1 MMPRPPGSSLSY
13 PLCPYPTLC
22 RSGHDGL
29 EQREQRGAVLL
40 AVEPCDRVER
50 RALHRQAVRLLILD
64 HLEPVLNPPQHR
76 IMIGQPRRDVGGDPS
91 RLCKRRERVD
101 RRGCAQRR
109 LAATV
114 DELMHLREEFDLAD
128 AAAPALEV
136 VARAEGLPL
145 REMVADAVAHRADF
159 LRSEEHTSEL
169 QSLMRISYAAFCL
182 KKNNTY
188 LCFI

>member
-1 MMPRPPGSSLSY
+1 
-13 PLCPYPTLC
+13 
-22 RSGHDGL
+22 
-29 EQREQRGAVLL
+29 
-40 AVEPCDRVER
+40 
-50 RALHRQAVRLLILD
+50 
-64 HLEPVLNPPQHR
+64 
-76 IMIGQPRRDVGGDPS
+76 MIGQPRRDVGGDPS

-145 REMVADAVAHRADF
+145 CEMVADAVAPRADF
-159 LRSEEHTSEL
+159 LELPAIEAAAADEGLIRSPQL
-169 QSLMRISYAAFCL
+169 AAAREGDG
-182 KKNNTY
+182 KS
-188 LCFI
+188 

>member
-91 RLCKRRERVD
+91 RLCKRRER
-101 RRGCAQRR
+101 
-109 LAATV
+109 
-114 DELMHLREEFDLAD
+114 
-128 AAAPALEV
+128 
-136 VARAEGLPL
+136 
-145 REMVADAVAHRADF
+145 
-159 LRSEEHTSEL
+159 RSEEHTSEL
-169 QSLMRISYAAFCL
+169 QSLMRISYAVFCL
-182 KKNNTY
+182 NKK
-188 LCFI
+188 